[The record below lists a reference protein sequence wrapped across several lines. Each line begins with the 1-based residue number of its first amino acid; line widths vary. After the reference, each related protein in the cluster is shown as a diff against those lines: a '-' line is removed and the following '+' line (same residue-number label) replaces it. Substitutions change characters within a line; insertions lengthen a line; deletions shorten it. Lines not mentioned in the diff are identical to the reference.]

1 MMPQDASPFPFSSS
15 VLPNLLSQAKVLVGL
30 FDEHDRLVWANTAF
44 CEALAVAP
52 GSHPT
57 WVEIMRHCHATQL
70 GTVIN
75 TNDIEAWL
83 ASAASRRGKLPYRQF
98 ETDLHDGRWILM
110 TETVDER
117 GWMLC
122 LGSDVSDLARDHRE
136 LRVARDQAQRASL
149 VDALTGMGNR
159 SFVMTQL
166 NQRLAARQ
174 DTPLCVV
181 MTDVDHFKQ
190 INDSVGHSGGDAVL
204 CDFARLLQQGIR
216 RMDVCGRMGGEE
228 FMAVLEGLSLKEA
241 EQVMQRV
248 LASVRASRPLAQHP
262 DLSYR
267 VSMGLAQAVPG
278 EAAASLIS
286 RADAA
291 LYQAKG
297 QGRDQC
303 MLA

>member
-1 MMPQDASPFPFSSS
+1 MALNPS
-15 VLPNLLSQAKVLVGL
+15 LPLQALAELLPGLLSQAQVLAGV
-30 FDEHDRLVWANTAF
+30 FDADDRLVWANAAF
-44 CEALAVAP
+44 CEALAVVP

-57 WVEIMRHCHATQL
+57 WAEMMRHCHATQR

-75 TNDIEAWL
+75 TDDFEAWL

-166 NQRLAARQ
+166 SQRLAGRL

-181 MTDVDHFKQ
+181 MADLDHFKQ
-190 INDSVGHSGGDAVL
+190 INDSVGHAGGDAVL

-216 RMDVCGRMGGEE
+216 RVDVCGRMGGEE
-228 FMAVLEGLSLKEA
+228 FMAVLEGLSLSEA

-248 LASVRASRPLAQHP
+248 LASVRASRPLASHP
-262 DLSYR
+262 ELSYR
-267 VSMGLAQAVPG
+267 VSMGLAQAAPG
-278 EAAASLIS
+278 EPAASLIS

-291 LYQAKG
+291 LYQAKR
-297 QGRDQC
+297 QGRDRC
-303 MLA
+303 VLA